1 VKKGVVFMI
10 VPPRSDSS
18 SLKSEEKRAKHDR
31 QENLEDE
38 QKSFSP
44 PSPAVGKFS
53 LLFYYTA
60 DGTEF

>member
-1 VKKGVVFMI
+1 MV

-18 SLKSEEKRAKHDR
+18 SLKSEEKRAKDDR

-44 PSPAVGKFS
+44 PSPAVGKFN

-60 DGTEF
+60 EGTEF